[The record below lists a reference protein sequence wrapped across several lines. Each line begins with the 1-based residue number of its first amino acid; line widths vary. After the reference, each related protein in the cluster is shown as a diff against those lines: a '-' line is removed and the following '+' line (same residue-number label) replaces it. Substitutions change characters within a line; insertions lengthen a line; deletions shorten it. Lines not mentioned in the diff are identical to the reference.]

1 MHIENVEQPGDEW
14 DEFAETR
21 PGVVLGHASSWIG
34 TLRDAYGLEA
44 FGLVAKTGPQGAIRG
59 VLPLVAFRSRPF
71 GRPRLISLPFLDA
84 AGPLCESP
92 DVEAALLDGALRHAA
107 AIGAHGIEL
116 RRLLA
121 PTPPSDTGADA
132 PGADT
137 ADVELRDATD
147 RVNLSMAL
155 EKDAEAQWT
164 ALRAKVRNQCRK
176 AEREGLAIA
185 PGTSLELLDAF
196 YAPFCINMRDLG
208 SPVHAR
214 GFFEAAA
221 RHFGPRM
228 RIIVTRL
235 EERPVGGLVA
245 LHYGDRVTIPWA
257 STLRAERKRCP
268 NNQIYWEAIRWA
280 TERGAARLDFGR
292 SPRDAGTWRFKKGWG
307 AEEETLLWQG
317 QAAADAGGAGAETVQ
332 ATASPLLQRVS
343 ALWARLPVGV
353 ANALGPRIRRYF
365 AN

>member
-21 PGVVLGHASSWIG
+21 PGVVLGHAARWIP
-34 TLRDAYGLEA
+34 TLQDAYGLAA
-44 FGLVAKTGPQGAIRG
+44 FGLVARVEPRGAIQG
-59 VLPLVAFRSRPF
+59 VLPLVAFRSRPL

-92 DVEAALLDGALRHAA
+92 DVEAALLDAARRHAA
-107 AIGAHGIEL
+107 AIGARGIEM

-121 PTPPSDTGADA
+121 PAPPSGTAADA
-132 PGADT
+132 E
-137 ADVELRDATD
+137 VELGDATD

-155 EKDAEAQWT
+155 EKDAEAQWA

-185 PGTSLELLDAF
+185 PGTALELLDAF

-214 GFFEAAA
+214 SFFEAAA

-307 AEEETLLWQG
+307 AEEETLLWQAYD
-317 QAAADAGGAGAETVQ
+317 AAADRGAAAETVQ

-343 ALWARLPVGV
+343 ALWSRLPVGV
-353 ANALGPRIRRYF
+353 ANAVGPRIRRYF